1 MLRRWVA
8 LTTFLVFVPLPWITT
23 AHSESDPD
31 ALKAWVG
38 VYPHDLVHGRT
49 FLDNPDISAGVISA
63 LGPGAVPRIKSMA
76 TVGPILQRGDWIIA
90 YGCQPHMCADAKWW
104 VAINLIS
111 METRACLASLGS
123 PTVRLGASGKRYTDV
138 PRLPGNACPE
148 PEKALPMFDRLLQ
161 GTGAASEGDK
171 PAASIST
178 PQTLTPNSNWIRVP
192 LKKDGGTFG
201 VPVEINGTLTLEFI
215 VDSGATDV
223 SVPADVFLTLIR
235 TGTIKEADLMAEQTY
250 VLADGSKSKSITFM
264 IRSLKV
270 GDTIVKSVKGSV
282 ASPHGMLLL
291 GQSFLERFR
300 SWSVDNARRE
310 LVLEQQ

>member
-1 MLRRWVA
+1 MLRRWVV
-8 LTTFLVFVPLPWITT
+8 LTTFLLFVAVQWITT
-23 AHSESDPD
+23 AHSESESA

-38 VYPHDLVHGRT
+38 MYPHNLVHGRT
-49 FLDNPDISAGVISA
+49 FLDNPDTLAGVISA
-63 LGPGAVPRIKSMA
+63 LGPSAIPQIKSMT

-111 METRACLASLGS
+111 LETRACLASLGS
-123 PTVRLGASGKRYTDV
+123 PTVRLGASGKKYTDV
-138 PRLPGNACPE
+138 PRVPKNACPE
-148 PEKALPMFDRLLQ
+148 PEKAIPMFDRLLQ
-161 GTGAASEGDK
+161 GTRASEGDK
-171 PAASIST
+171 PAASISA
-178 PQTLTPNSNWIRVP
+178 PQIITPNSNWIRVP

-201 VPVEINGTLTLEFI
+201 VPVEINSTLTLDFV

-235 TGTIKEADLMAEQTY
+235 TGTIKDSDVIGEQTY
-250 VLADGSKSKSITFM
+250 VLADGSKSKSITFT
-264 IRSLKV
+264 IRSLKI
-270 GDTIVKSVKGSV
+270 GGTIVNNVKGSV
-282 ASPHGMLLL
+282 ATPHGMLLL
-291 GQSFLERFR
+291 GQSFLGRFK